1 MTKDELLALLRLC
14 NADPSAIDAV
24 ELAYELGFK
33 AGRAEKSETYPDN
46 FIDALKFDV
55 AKREPLTD
63 DELRELANKYLFY
76 QPEAYEVS
84 GVFAFARIIE
94 QSHGIVSPSSQG
106 RNP

>member
-33 AGRAEKSETYPDN
+33 AGQAEKSADPGMTKKNSYECPHGMVDTCCSN
-46 FIDALKFDV
+46 
-55 AKREPLTD
+55 PLD
-63 DELRELANKYLFY
+63 CYL
-76 QPEAYEVS
+76 
-84 GVFAFARIIE
+84 
-94 QSHGIVSPSSQG
+94 SPSSRG